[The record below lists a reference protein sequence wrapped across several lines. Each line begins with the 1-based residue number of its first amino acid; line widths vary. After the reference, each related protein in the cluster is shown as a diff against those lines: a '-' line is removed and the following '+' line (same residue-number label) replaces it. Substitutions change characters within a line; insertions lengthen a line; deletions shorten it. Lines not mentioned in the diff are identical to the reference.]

1 VLQEN
6 LSIDAE
12 RRQETGKNAANRLR
26 ARDMI
31 PAVLY
36 GGGRGTET
44 VPLSIPRKSLLNLL
58 RKGIHENAIFQLKM
72 KGADAAG
79 HVMIRDLSVDP
90 VTRAML
96 HVDFVRILMD
106 KKLKVKTAI
115 EIVGIPF
122 GVKNEGGLLN
132 VVTHELSIECLPADI
147 PHSIPVDVTELHL
160 HGSIRV
166 SDLKVDEK
174 VRVLDASDRVIAHV
188 AVPKAEEVVAAVA
201 TAEAAPTAAEPE
213 VIKKGKKEEE
223 GAEEKGAEKAAKP
236 GEKAAKPG
244 EKAEKKEKK

>member
-1 VLQEN
+1 
-6 LSIDAE
+6 
-12 RRQETGKNAANRLR
+12 
-26 ARDMI
+26 
-31 PAVLY
+31 
-36 GGGRGTET
+36 
-44 VPLSIPRKSLLNLL
+44 
-58 RKGIHENAIFQLKM
+58 
-72 KGADAAG
+72 
-79 HVMIRDLSVDP
+79 
-90 VTRAML
+90 
-96 HVDFVRILMD
+96 MD

-147 PHSIPVDVTELHL
+147 PHSIPVDVNELHL
-160 HGSIRV
+160 HASIRV

-188 AVPKAEEVVAAVA
+188 AVPKAEEVVAPAA

-223 GAEEKGAEKAAKP
+223 GAEGAEKAAKP
-236 GEKAAKPG
+236 GEKAAKP